1 MLNLIIR
8 INHVGE
14 CGEESPRM
22 HGNMLAQAKATKLLI
37 QSSGVQ
43 TRRKTS
49 GLSATN
55 NLYKDIVV
63 KKNCVS
69 LKTRFLNVI
78 H

>member
-1 MLNLIIR
+1 
-8 INHVGE
+8 
-14 CGEESPRM
+14 M
-22 HGNMLAQAKATKLLI
+22 HENMLAQAKATKLLT

-55 NLYKDIVV
+55 NLYKDIVI

-69 LKTRFLNVI
+69 LKARFLDVL